1 MRSSFFS
8 VAVGALIA
16 ALPHAASAQPEEVP
30 GVVLDAEYPAP
41 PEAELPA
48 PPVEAEAL
56 PEVEALPEAEA
67 APPAEPEAATLETL
81 SESISPYG
89 RWIEVPGLGRVWQPH
104 ERVVGP
110 GFQPYVSGGRWIQA
124 DAGWV
129 FESDWP
135 FGSVVFHYG
144 RWHLAGDLGWV
155 WVPGTEW
162 APSWCDDQVAV
173 YLSPAPHRRYW
184 HAPRHRFA
192 YHSPRPGAWHRSYRR
207 PGPGRTFH
215 HPRRHAPPARWT
227 HRPPRYY
234 THRSPRVHE
243 PRVHSPGPR
252 YRTPPRVHRAPPA
265 HAPRVHR
272 APTHTAR
279 SHRRRR

>member
-1 MRSSFFS
+1 MRSSFLSIAF
-8 VAVGALIA
+8 GALIA
-16 ALPHAASAQPEEVP
+16 GAPAAASAQPEEVF

-48 PPVEAEAL
+48 PPVD
-56 PEVEALPEAEA
+56 ALPEAEA

-89 RWIEVPGLGRVWQPH
+89 RWIEVPGLGRVWQPYD
-104 ERVVGP
+104 RVVGP

-155 WVPGTEW
+155 WIPGTEW
-162 APSWCDDQVAV
+162 APSWCDDRVAG
-173 YLSPAPHRRYW
+173 YLNPAPHRRYW
-184 HAPRHRFA
+184 YAPRHRFA
-192 YHSPRPGAWHRSYRR
+192 YRSARPGIWHRTYRPR
-207 PGPGRTFH
+207 RVLH
-215 HPRRHAPPARWT
+215 HPRRYAPPARWT
-227 HRPPRYY
+227 HRPRAYAPRRPYVAPA
-234 THRSPRVHE
+234 PRMHQ
-243 PRVHSPGPR
+243 PRHSPGPR
-252 YRTPPRVHRAPPA
+252 FRAAPRAHRAPSVRASRVHRAPA
-265 HAPRVHR
+265 H
-272 APTHTAR
+272 TGR
-279 SHRRRR
+279 SHRRQR